1 MLKRQHLPNDVVSTE
16 IKKKK
21 QECKKILHSPVDLD
35 PLTAASAVQTL
46 LKLSDEE
53 KEKLHSELL
62 QTSEDPIL
70 ALKINPAWAAHH
82 GAVATNAVLD
92 EIAGFGL
99 PDGERRDEKCPGF
112 LFHFRTVHEL
122 RTCRASVLQ
131 NHQTAF
137 ALSPESLARMGPAAA
152 ALIAAHDRE
161 PLAYTAVIHKVG
173 VREDD
178 VDAFEF
184 FYT

>member
-1 MLKRQHLPNDVVSTE
+1 MLHLPDDVVSTE

-70 ALKINPAWAAHH
+70 ALRKLTQRGRLIMAQLLRMLFSMKLQDLVYRMER
-82 GAVATNAVLD
+82 GVMKNALVFYSISELYMN
-92 EIAGFGL
+92 
-99 PDGERRDEKCPGF
+99 C
-112 LFHFRTVHEL
+112 VHAEL
-122 RTCRASVLQ
+122 LSCRIIKLHLLLAPNLLLGWDQQLQ
-131 NHQTAF
+131 
-137 ALSPESLARMGPAAA
+137 L
-152 ALIAAHDRE
+152 
-161 PLAYTAVIHKVG
+161 
-173 VREDD
+173 
-178 VDAFEF
+178 
-184 FYT
+184 